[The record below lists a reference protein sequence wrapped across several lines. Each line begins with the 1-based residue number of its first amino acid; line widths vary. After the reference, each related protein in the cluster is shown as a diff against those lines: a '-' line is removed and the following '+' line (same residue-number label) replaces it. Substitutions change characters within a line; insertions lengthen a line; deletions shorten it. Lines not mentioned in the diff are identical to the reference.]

1 MLKDEFFKSLR
12 SQQES
17 LKNILAYGA
26 LEDYS
31 SYQKIV
37 GQIQGI
43 DKAKELF
50 SELFHKLYDEDED

>member
-1 MLKDEFFKSLR
+1 MLKDEYFKLLR
-12 SQQES
+12 GEQES

-26 LEDYS
+26 LEDYPH
-31 SYQKIV
+31 YKTIV

-50 SELFHKLYDEDED
+50 NELFNKHFEEDD